1 MVLIKIDSNCILV
14 EAMSSRNDEEMK
26 RAYLVL
32 LQRLKR
38 AGVVPTK
45 HVLDNEISHNMKE
58 LIKDTC
64 KLELVPPDCH
74 R

>member
-1 MVLIKIDSNCILV
+1 MILIEIDSNCILV
-14 EAMSSRNDEEMK
+14 EAMSSQNDEEMK

-45 HVLDNEISHNMKE
+45 HVLDNEISHNMKD